1 MKKKTYMTPAMG
13 TTRVHPEGMI
23 AASLSI
29 GDTPGNEQL
38 GNGGEWNI
46 WNETEK

>member
-1 MKKKTYMTPAMG
+1 MKKKQYITPAVEV
-13 TTRVHPEGMI
+13 TTVQLEGMI

-46 WNETEK
+46 WSSEE